1 MNHGHSSHP
10 KVTRDI
16 QRERDPFRGGM
27 IHCHNM
33 CSHVNCESAGRHC
46 MCIYVLGDGKH
57 CTKVQCSSGK
67 PVFASVYANSC
78 SAV

>member
-27 IHCHNM
+27 IHCHDIS
-33 CSHVNCESAGRHC
+33 SHVHCHDISSQRWHDSLSRYIFTCAGRHC
-46 MCIYVLGDGKH
+46 LCIYVLGDGKN
-57 CTKVQCSSGK
+57 C
-67 PVFASVYANSC
+67 P
-78 SAV
+78 